1 MKFNSKK
8 FFKQNSME
16 YKLCYVI
23 FQITESLHNLYNIL
37 VSANAM
43 DIDNFRNEY
52 PVLIFVMNHQFEF
65 NQLTHVIFSKLTQIT
80 TGNNGCACNTSV
92 FILCS
97 LVKG

>member
-43 DIDNFRNEY
+43 DIDNFRN
-52 PVLIFVMNHQFEF
+52 
-65 NQLTHVIFSKLTQIT
+65 
-80 TGNNGCACNTSV
+80 
-92 FILCS
+92 
-97 LVKG
+97 